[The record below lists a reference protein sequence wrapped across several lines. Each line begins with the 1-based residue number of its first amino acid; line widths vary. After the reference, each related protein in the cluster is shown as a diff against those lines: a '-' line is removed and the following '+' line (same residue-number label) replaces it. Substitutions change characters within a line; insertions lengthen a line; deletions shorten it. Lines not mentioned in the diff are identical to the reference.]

1 MARFKYVAKDMSGKV
16 HKDTVEAAS
25 ENALTQQLREENLYL
40 VEAKDLNGAKKHK
53 KLKAKQLA
61 AFCREL
67 STLLA
72 SGVTL
77 VRALDIISEQEGM
90 NKDERDIYKDV
101 LQDLKRGISLSD
113 AMESKEC
120 FPDLMIGMIRSGE
133 GSGNLDLVTQRLSI
147 QYEKDYKLTQQV
159 KSAMTYPCILLV
171 LCVAIVILIVTFI
184 LPQFQSLFDQ
194 MESLPMITNILIA
207 VSNFLVQKWYIAL
220 LAVAVIVALIR
231 IIVGIPSVRRGVD
244 WLKVHMWGFGKLFK
258 VVYTARFARTLSS
271 LYSSGMPLVSAVGVA
286 AKTIG
291 NGYVESQFDEVI
303 TMVRGGVPLSQ
314 GLREVDGLLKKLS
327 STILVGEESG
337 RLDVMLDSIAE
348 TLESDAEQATKRMVT
363 LLEPILIIFMAL
375 IVGCIMIG
383 GYASNLSVLLSN
395 RKCVITKEELTGERY
410 CYCFTGRMYFGCKWK
425 SRTKTKNQQDR
436 HDPDRSSHRPF

>member
-16 HKDTVEAAS
+16 HKGTVEAAS

-77 VRALDIISEQEGM
+77 VRALDIISEQEGI

-120 FPDLMIGMIRSGE
+120 FPELMIGMIRSGE
-133 GSGNLDLVTQRLSI
+133 GSGNLDLVTQRLSV

-171 LCVAIVILIVTFI
+171 LCVVIVILIVTFI

-220 LAVAVIVALIR
+220 LAAAVIVALIR

-314 GLREVDGLLKKLS
+314 GLREVDGLLKKLF

-348 TLESDAEQATKRMVT
+348 TLEADAEQATKRMVT

-383 GYASNLSVLLSN
+383 VMLPIYQSYSAIENA
-395 RKCVITKEELTGERY
+395 
-410 CYCFTGRMYFGCKWK
+410 
-425 SRTKTKNQQDR
+425 
-436 HDPDRSSHRPF
+436 

>member
-16 HKDTVEAAS
+16 HKGTVEAAS

-220 LAVAVIVALIR
+220 LAVAVIIALIR

-303 TMVRGGVPLSQ
+303 TMVRSGVPLSQ

-348 TLESDAEQATKRMVT
+348 TLEADAEQATKRMVT

-383 GYASNLSVLLSN
+383 VMLPIYQSYSAIENA
-395 RKCVITKEELTGERY
+395 
-410 CYCFTGRMYFGCKWK
+410 
-425 SRTKTKNQQDR
+425 
-436 HDPDRSSHRPF
+436 

>member
-1 MARFKYVAKDMSGKV
+1 MARFKYVAKDMSGKI
-16 HKDTVEAAS
+16 HTGTVEAAS

-77 VRALDIISEQEGM
+77 VRALDIISEQEGI

-171 LCVAIVILIVTFI
+171 LCVVIVILIVTFI

-220 LAVAVIVALIR
+220 LIVAVIVALIR
-231 IIVGIPSVRRGVD
+231 IIVGIPSVRRSVD
-244 WLKVHMWGFGKLFK
+244 WMKVHMWGFGKLFK

-383 GYASNLSVLLSN
+383 VMLPIYQSYSAIENA
-395 RKCVITKEELTGERY
+395 
-410 CYCFTGRMYFGCKWK
+410 
-425 SRTKTKNQQDR
+425 
-436 HDPDRSSHRPF
+436 

>member
-16 HKDTVEAAS
+16 HKGTVEAAS

-77 VRALDIISEQEGM
+77 VRALDIISEQEGI

-120 FPDLMIGMIRSGE
+120 FPELMIGMIRSGE
-133 GSGNLDLVTQRLSI
+133 GSGNLDLVTQRLSV

-171 LCVAIVILIVTFI
+171 LCVVIVILIVTFI

-220 LAVAVIVALIR
+220 LTVAVIVALIR

-271 LYSSGMPLVSAVGVA
+271 LYSSGMPIVSAVGVA

-291 NGYVESQFDEVI
+291 NGYVESQFDEVV

-314 GLREVDGLLKKLS
+314 GLREVDGLQKKLS

-348 TLESDAEQATKRMVT
+348 TLEADAEQATKRMVT

-383 GYASNLSVLLSN
+383 VMLPIYQSYSAIENA
-395 RKCVITKEELTGERY
+395 
-410 CYCFTGRMYFGCKWK
+410 
-425 SRTKTKNQQDR
+425 
-436 HDPDRSSHRPF
+436 

>member
-16 HKDTVEAAS
+16 HKGTVEAAS

-133 GSGNLDLVTQRLSI
+133 GSGNLDLVTQRLSV

-231 IIVGIPSVRRGVD
+231 IIVGIPSVRRSVD
-244 WLKVHMWGFGKLFK
+244 WMKVHMWGFGKLFK

-348 TLESDAEQATKRMVT
+348 TLEADAEQATKRMVT

-383 GYASNLSVLLSN
+383 VMLPIYQSYSAIENA
-395 RKCVITKEELTGERY
+395 
-410 CYCFTGRMYFGCKWK
+410 
-425 SRTKTKNQQDR
+425 
-436 HDPDRSSHRPF
+436 

>member
-16 HKDTVEAAS
+16 HKGTVEAAS

-244 WLKVHMWGFGKLFK
+244 WLQVHMWGFGKLFK

-348 TLESDAEQATKRMVT
+348 TLEADAEQATKRMVT

-383 GYASNLSVLLSN
+383 VMLPIYQSYSAIENA
-395 RKCVITKEELTGERY
+395 
-410 CYCFTGRMYFGCKWK
+410 
-425 SRTKTKNQQDR
+425 
-436 HDPDRSSHRPF
+436 

>member
-16 HKDTVEAAS
+16 HKGTVEAAS

-113 AMESKEC
+113 SMESKEC

-171 LCVAIVILIVTFI
+171 LCVVIVILIVTFI

-220 LAVAVIVALIR
+220 LTVAVIIALIR
-231 IIVGIPSVRRGVD
+231 IIVGIPAVRRGVD
-244 WLKVHMWGFGKLFK
+244 WMKVHMWGFGKLFK

-303 TMVRGGVPLSQ
+303 TMVRSGVPLSQ

-348 TLESDAEQATKRMVT
+348 TLEADAEQATKRMVT

-383 GYASNLSVLLSN
+383 VMLPIYQSYSAIENA
-395 RKCVITKEELTGERY
+395 
-410 CYCFTGRMYFGCKWK
+410 
-425 SRTKTKNQQDR
+425 
-436 HDPDRSSHRPF
+436 

>member
-16 HKDTVEAAS
+16 HKGTVEAAS

-40 VEAKDLNGAKKHK
+40 VEAKDLNGAKKQK

-348 TLESDAEQATKRMVT
+348 TLEADAEQATKRMVT

-383 GYASNLSVLLSN
+383 VMLPIYQSYSAIENA
-395 RKCVITKEELTGERY
+395 
-410 CYCFTGRMYFGCKWK
+410 
-425 SRTKTKNQQDR
+425 
-436 HDPDRSSHRPF
+436 

>member
-16 HKDTVEAAS
+16 HKGTVEAAS

-40 VEAKDLNGAKKHK
+40 VEAKDLNGAKKYK

-133 GSGNLDLVTQRLSI
+133 GSGNLDLVTQRLSV

-171 LCVAIVILIVTFI
+171 LCVVIVILIVTFI
-184 LPQFQSLFDQ
+184 LPQFQSLFEQ

-220 LAVAVIVALIR
+220 LIVAVIVALIR

-383 GYASNLSVLLSN
+383 VMLPIYQSYSAIENA
-395 RKCVITKEELTGERY
+395 
-410 CYCFTGRMYFGCKWK
+410 
-425 SRTKTKNQQDR
+425 
-436 HDPDRSSHRPF
+436 

>member
-1 MARFKYVAKDMSGKV
+1 MARFKYVAKDMSGKI
-16 HKDTVEAAS
+16 HKGTVEAAS

-77 VRALDIISEQEGM
+77 VRALDIISEQEGI

-171 LCVAIVILIVTFI
+171 LCVVIVILIVTFI

-220 LAVAVIVALIR
+220 LIVAVIVALIR
-231 IIVGIPSVRRGVD
+231 IIVGIPSVRRSVD

-348 TLESDAEQATKRMVT
+348 TLEADAEQATKRMVT

-383 GYASNLSVLLSN
+383 VMLPIYQSYSAIENA
-395 RKCVITKEELTGERY
+395 
-410 CYCFTGRMYFGCKWK
+410 
-425 SRTKTKNQQDR
+425 
-436 HDPDRSSHRPF
+436 

>member
-16 HKDTVEAAS
+16 HKGTVEAAS

-77 VRALDIISEQEGM
+77 VRALDIISEQEGI

-133 GSGNLDLVTQRLSI
+133 GSGNLDLVTQRLSV

-171 LCVAIVILIVTFI
+171 LCVVIVILIVTFI

-220 LAVAVIVALIR
+220 LTVAVIVALIR
-231 IIVGIPSVRRGVD
+231 IIVGIPAVRRGVD
-244 WLKVHMWGFGKLFK
+244 WMKVHMWGFGKLFK

-303 TMVRGGVPLSQ
+303 TMVRSGVPLSQ

-348 TLESDAEQATKRMVT
+348 TLEADAEQATKRMVT
-363 LLEPILIIFMAL
+363 LLETILIIFMAL

-383 GYASNLSVLLSN
+383 VMLPIYQSYSAIENA
-395 RKCVITKEELTGERY
+395 
-410 CYCFTGRMYFGCKWK
+410 
-425 SRTKTKNQQDR
+425 
-436 HDPDRSSHRPF
+436 

>member
-16 HKDTVEAAS
+16 HKGTVEAAS

-77 VRALDIISEQEGM
+77 VRALDIISEQEGI

-171 LCVAIVILIVTFI
+171 LCVVIVILIVTFI

-220 LAVAVIVALIR
+220 LTVAVIVALIR
-231 IIVGIPSVRRGVD
+231 IIVGIPAVRRGVD
-244 WLKVHMWGFGKLFK
+244 WMKVHMWGFGKLFK

-327 STILVGEESG
+327 SKILVGEESG

-348 TLESDAEQATKRMVT
+348 TLEADAEQATKRMVT

-383 GYASNLSVLLSN
+383 VMLPIYQSYSAIENA
-395 RKCVITKEELTGERY
+395 
-410 CYCFTGRMYFGCKWK
+410 
-425 SRTKTKNQQDR
+425 
-436 HDPDRSSHRPF
+436 

>member
-16 HKDTVEAAS
+16 HKGTVEAAS

-220 LAVAVIVALIR
+220 LAVAVIIALIR

-286 AKTIG
+286 VKTIG

-348 TLESDAEQATKRMVT
+348 TLEADAEQATKRMVT

-383 GYASNLSVLLSN
+383 VMLPIYQSYSAIENA
-395 RKCVITKEELTGERY
+395 
-410 CYCFTGRMYFGCKWK
+410 
-425 SRTKTKNQQDR
+425 
-436 HDPDRSSHRPF
+436 

>member
-16 HKDTVEAAS
+16 HKGTVEAAS

-40 VEAKDLNGAKKHK
+40 VEAKDLNGAKKYK

-133 GSGNLDLVTQRLSI
+133 GSGNLDLVTQRLSV

-171 LCVAIVILIVTFI
+171 LCVVIVILIVTFI
-184 LPQFQSLFDQ
+184 LPQFQSLFEQ

-220 LAVAVIVALIR
+220 LIVAVIVALIR

-327 STILVGEESG
+327 STFLVGEESG

-383 GYASNLSVLLSN
+383 VMLPIYQSYSAIENA
-395 RKCVITKEELTGERY
+395 
-410 CYCFTGRMYFGCKWK
+410 
-425 SRTKTKNQQDR
+425 
-436 HDPDRSSHRPF
+436 

>member
-16 HKDTVEAAS
+16 HKGTVEAAS

-67 STLLA
+67 SALLA

-171 LCVAIVILIVTFI
+171 LCVVIVILIVTFI

-220 LAVAVIVALIR
+220 LTVAVIVALIR
-231 IIVGIPSVRRGVD
+231 IIVGIPAVRRGVD
-244 WLKVHMWGFGKLFK
+244 WMKVHMWGFGKLFK

-291 NGYVESQFDEVI
+291 NGYVESQFAEVI

-348 TLESDAEQATKRMVT
+348 TLEADAEQATKRMVT

-383 GYASNLSVLLSN
+383 VMLPIYQSYSAIENA
-395 RKCVITKEELTGERY
+395 
-410 CYCFTGRMYFGCKWK
+410 
-425 SRTKTKNQQDR
+425 
-436 HDPDRSSHRPF
+436 

>member
-16 HKDTVEAAS
+16 HKGTVEAAS

-171 LCVAIVILIVTFI
+171 LCVVIVILIVTFI

-220 LAVAVIVALIR
+220 LTVAVIVALIR
-231 IIVGIPSVRRGVD
+231 IIVGIPAVRRGVD
-244 WLKVHMWGFGKLFK
+244 WMKVHMWGFGKLFK

-291 NGYVESQFDEVI
+291 KGYVESQFDEVI
-303 TMVRGGVPLSQ
+303 TMVRSGVPLSQ

-348 TLESDAEQATKRMVT
+348 TLEADAEQATKRMVT

-383 GYASNLSVLLSN
+383 VMLPIYQSYSAIENA
-395 RKCVITKEELTGERY
+395 
-410 CYCFTGRMYFGCKWK
+410 
-425 SRTKTKNQQDR
+425 
-436 HDPDRSSHRPF
+436 